1 MRFLT
6 SNRPRGKGALGIVAA
21 VLLASLCAVAADYS
35 GKWSGTS
42 PDDKSLGPVYAVL
55 RQDGAVLTGSA
66 GPDESHQFP
75 ITTGKVDGDG
85 LFFDVKTGGGLLRFE
100 LTASAGDLKGTM
112 RIFEDSG
119 QTATANVVLKRIS

>member
-1 MRFLT
+1 MRYLT
-6 SNRPRGKGALGIVAA
+6 SRRPVAKRAAGIVALA
-21 VLLASLCAVAADYS
+21 LLASLCAAAADYS

-55 RQDGAVLTGSA
+55 RQDGASLTGSA
-66 GPDESHQFP
+66 GPDDKHQFP

-85 LFFDVKTGGGLLRFE
+85 LVFEVKTNGGLLRFE

-112 RIFEDSG
+112 RIFEDDG
-119 QTATANVVLKRIS
+119 HTATANVVLKRIS